1 MIQQS
6 DPLYDKFREQVANLQ
21 VTNVMAERNIAL
33 VAAFIKKNHSEEK
46 LQDALIVVKKNR
58 ADFPKNLTKEH
69 FK

>member
-1 MIQQS
+1 MLELHQS
-6 DPLYDKFREQVANLQ
+6 NCQYEHNQ
-21 VTNVMAERNIAL
+21 EEIAL